1 MFSQNS
7 QYIYIYIYIYTYIMV
22 NKQGQE
28 TDKQTNRQI
37 WKQKD
42 RLTEKVDGLQ
52 YNTTRTLFE
61 EKNRSKTVNLKVV
74 FHYIKLK
81 LNCRA

>member
-1 MFSQNS
+1 MFSANS
-7 QYIYIYIYIYTYIMV
+7 QNIYIYIYIMV

-42 RLTEKVDGLQ
+42 RLTEKEDGPQ

-61 EKNRSKTVNLKVV
+61 KKVDQ
-74 FHYIKLK
+74 KL
-81 LNCRA
+81 LT